1 MIRMVNIS
9 AHDSMRFAYLISQY
23 PAVNHTFILREVK
36 RLRSLGFEIETVSI
50 SDPDRPLAAMTE
62 QERGESASTFYVKRS
77 GVVSALFQHV
87 LGFGSNP
94 LGYVKGLWFAL
105 SLGHGQPG
113 KVMSHLF
120 YFIEAVIVGRWMK
133 QNGMSRLHTHFS
145 SSVALIVHRI
155 FGFQWSM
162 TIHGS
167 GEFEEPTCFNLR
179 KKVEAAALVIAI
191 SDFGKSQLMMLTE
204 QECWPKIEVARLGV
218 DSDVFDA
225 QPVRCNPRPFELI
238 CIGRLAPAKG
248 QGVLLK
254 AVADLVSKSRDVR
267 LRLVGDGPDRAVL
280 ERKVREYGLEE
291 IVVFE
296 GWRNQNEVLD
306 LYRRADCFLLASF
319 AEGVPVVLMEA
330 MAMQVPCIAT
340 RITGIPELIRDGVD
354 GLLVT
359 PGNSVQLAEA
369 IEKIMDDPGLRER
382 LARAGRIKVVQ
393 EYTLD
398 SNVRRLAEIFW
409 QRFGEQGT
417 ADISLAAGA
426 QATKSVR
433 EISADI

>member
-1 MIRMVNIS
+1 
-9 AHDSMRFAYLISQY
+9 
-23 PAVNHTFILREVK
+23 
-36 RLRSLGFEIETVSI
+36 
-50 SDPDRPLAAMTE
+50 MTE
-62 QERGESASTFYVKRS
+62 EERGELARTFYVKRT
-77 GVVSALFQHV
+77 GVLSALFQHF
-87 LGFGSNP
+87 LSFAARP
-94 LGYVKGLWFAL
+94 LAYVNGLWFAL
-105 SLGHGQPG
+105 SLGHGQPRN
-113 KVMSHLF
+113 VISHFF
-120 YFIEAVIVGRWMK
+120 YFLEAVIVGRWMRK
-133 QNGMSRLHTHFS
+133 NGISRLHTHFS

-162 TIHGS
+162 TIHGP
-167 GEFEEPTCFNLR
+167 GEFQEPICFNLR

-191 SDFGKSQLMMLTE
+191 SDFCKSQLMMLTE
-204 QECWPKIEVARLGV
+204 QDCWPRIEVARLGV
-218 DSDVFDA
+218 DSDVFDP
-225 QPVRCNPRPFELI
+225 QPIRSSPRPFELI
-238 CIGRLAPAKG
+238 CVGRLAPVKG
-248 QGVLLK
+248 QGVLLE
-254 AVADLVSKSRDVR
+254 AVAELVSNNRAVR

-280 ERKVREYGLEE
+280 ERRVRECGLEE
-291 IVVFE
+291 RVVFE

-306 LYRRADCFLLASF
+306 LYRRADCFVLASF

-330 MAMQVPCIAT
+330 MAMQVPCVAT

-359 PGNSVQLAEA
+359 PGNAGQLTEA
-369 IEKIMDDPGLRER
+369 IEKIMDDLDLRER

-409 QRFGEQGT
+409 RRLGEPRT
-417 ADISLAAGA
+417 ADVSLATGA